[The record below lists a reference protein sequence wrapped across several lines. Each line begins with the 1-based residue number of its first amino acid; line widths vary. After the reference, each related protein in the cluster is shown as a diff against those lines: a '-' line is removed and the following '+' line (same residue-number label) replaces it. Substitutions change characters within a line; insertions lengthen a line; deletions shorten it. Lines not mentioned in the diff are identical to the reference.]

1 MCGPHGDDIAPLPS
15 SAFGGCGCGP
25 TGGRNNSCVYRV
37 GSSCWLFLSL
47 SLSLFPFPPTFF
59 LFLPSVS
66 DPFDCSCRRIQISEE
81 LGAGGGSP
89 GCGRGALQSL
99 GSLEKTQIRKH
110 CRFISTIFEGE
121 RDYTCCVRTWGSK
134 GGRSAIALM
143 MELYTW
149 LMRRM

>member
-25 TGGRNNSCVYRV
+25 TRGRNNSCVYRV

-47 SLSLFPFPPTFF
+47 SLSLSFSTNFF
-59 LFLPSVS
+59 SLFTERQRPLRLQLSTHTNI
-66 DPFDCSCRRIQISEE
+66 RGI
-81 LGAGGGSP
+81 GGGGGSP